1 MASGLRGLL
10 VDWYGVLT
18 DGLDTALTAWCEAD
32 GLDYRAF
39 RSAMEE
45 WFGDAGYRE
54 ATYNPVHA
62 LERGEL
68 EVPHFEVRLAERLSR
83 PDGSPV
89 PAEGL
94 LHRMFDRFE
103 HAPDMAGLV
112 VRARRA
118 GLRTA
123 LVSNSWGD
131 HYLRDGWNDMF
142 DAVVI
147 SGEVGMR
154 KPEER
159 IFRLALERIGLTAA
173 ECVFVDDHPTNV
185 RAAAELGIVAVHHT
199 DYETTAA
206 ELEALFGLSLA

>member
-1 MASGLRGLL
+1 MASTLRGLL
-10 VDWYGVLT
+10 IDWYGVLT
-18 DGLDTALTAWCEAD
+18 EGLDLALSSWCEAD
-32 GLDYRAF
+32 GIDYASF
-39 RSAMEE
+39 REAMAE
-45 WFGDAGYRE
+45 WFGEAGFLD

-68 EVPHFEVRLAERLSR
+68 EVPDFERRLADRLRR
-83 PDGSPV
+83 PDGSG
-89 PAEGL
+89 PAADGL
-94 LHRMFDRFE
+94 LERMFDRFG

-112 VRARRA
+112 LRARQT

-131 HYLRDGWNDMF
+131 HYLRQGWDDMF

-159 IFRLALERIGLTAA
+159 MFRYALDQVGLAASQ
-173 ECVFVDDHPTNV
+173 CVFVDDHTTNV
-185 RAAAELGIVAVHHT
+185 RVAAELGLVGVHHT
-199 DYETTAA
+199 DYATTRA